1 MKTRIL
7 MLLFTLALPSGCA
20 SDATQGWT
28 LSNAYND
35 KWSTIA
41 IPIVKNLTYEREMG
55 YLLTNALVREV
66 ENRTPWRITSPAE
79 ADTLLEVEI
88 TSVELQALSQSRLTK
103 LNQENLVQLKTD
115 WTWEDLSG
123 NQTITSWDGM
133 GSEGLFLSSNPLEE
147 PIELGKLQAVEN
159 MARAIVDRMTAAW

>member
-103 LNQENLVQLKTD
+103 LNQEKNHLLNCLLGTSIIRNGK
-115 WTWEDLSG
+115 
-123 NQTITSWDGM
+123 QTKI
-133 GSEGLFLSSNPLEE
+133 
-147 PIELGKLQAVEN
+147 KAV
-159 MARAIVDRMTAAW
+159 ARCNCWAS